1 MERVILHC
9 DMNGFYA
16 SVEGL
21 EHPEL
26 QDKPFAVCG
35 DPESRRGIILAKNE
49 IAKQYGV
56 KTAETIWQAKRKCP
70 NLVLLR
76 AHHEKYEY
84 YSKLANE
91 MYQEYTDR
99 VEPCSIDESWLDV
112 TGSQRLFGS
121 GEDIANTLRRRMKE
135 ELGLTISVG
144 VSFNKIFAKMGSDYR
159 KPNATTVITR
169 QNYKQLLY
177 PLPVSQLILV
187 GRAAEE
193 KLKTVGIETI
203 GQLAESNFE
212 MIRRMLG
219 KMGETIYAYANG
231 DDAREVSLVE
241 EHREVKSVGNS
252 MTFRRNLSQVE
263 EVRSGV
269 VFLADTVAGRLRVHH
284 KKCFT
289 VQVTLRDPDFH
300 DRSKQK
306 KLPRATN
313 LAGEIS
319 QAAMELIET
328 FWRPGK
334 PVRLISITAAQLQ
347 EENHVQQMTFWE
359 ETEGKK
365 QERMEKLERAMDT
378 IRGRYGKGSIG
389 FGSNVGNELV
399 EKKSK
404 EEILP
409 SEEKG

>member
-70 NLVLLR
+70 ELVLLR

-91 MYQEYTDR
+91 IYQEYTDR

-177 PLPVSQLILV
+177 PLPVSELILV

-231 DDAREVSLVE
+231 DDAREVALVE

-269 VFLADTVAGRLRVHH
+269 VFLADTVAGRLRAHH

-334 PVRLISITAAQLQ
+334 PVRLISVTAAQLQ